1 MRYREIQVSC
11 DGVVLPY
18 IVIVHII
25 FNISYTIYVINMITY
40 SISISKYAALIV
52 DIDQPKLSN
61 AKHDSMDFNIIK

>member
-1 MRYREIQVSC
+1 
-11 DGVVLPY
+11 
-18 IVIVHII
+18 
-25 FNISYTIYVINMITY
+25 MITY